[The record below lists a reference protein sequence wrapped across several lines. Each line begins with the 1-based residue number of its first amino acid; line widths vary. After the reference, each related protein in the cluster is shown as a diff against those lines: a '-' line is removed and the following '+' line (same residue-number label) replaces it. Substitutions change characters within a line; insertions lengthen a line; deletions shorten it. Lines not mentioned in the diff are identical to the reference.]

1 MDELREKLRILVKQ
15 ANEIATL
22 LGIVILAVPISVVI
36 AIVLELLLSNIG
48 IGLITFFIALSVMIV
63 WLRDSE
69 NEDENIKRHTPWRKI
84 CMF

>member
-48 IGLITFFIALSVMIV
+48 IGLITFFISLSVMIV

-69 NEDENIKRHTPWRKI
+69 NDD
-84 CMF
+84 

>member
-1 MDELREKLRILVKQ
+1 MKNKTLGEQCMKRNLIEPVLGFC
-15 ANEIATL
+15 L

-69 NEDENIKRHTPWRKI
+69 NDD
-84 CMF
+84 

>member
-1 MDELREKLRILVKQ
+1 MMDELREKLRILVKQ

-48 IGLITFFIALSVMIV
+48 IGLIIFFIALSVMIV

-69 NEDENIKRHTPWRKI
+69 NDD
-84 CMF
+84 

>member
-36 AIVLELLLSNIG
+36 AIVLGLLLSNIG
-48 IGLITFFIALSVMIV
+48 IGLITFFITLSVMIV

-69 NEDENIKRHTPWRKI
+69 NDD
-84 CMF
+84 

>member
-63 WLRDSE
+63 WLHDSE
-69 NEDENIKRHTPWRKI
+69 NDD
-84 CMF
+84 

>member
-1 MDELREKLRILVKQ
+1 MMYEHREKLRILVKQ

-69 NEDENIKRHTPWRKI
+69 NDD
-84 CMF
+84 

>member
-48 IGLITFFIALSVMIV
+48 IGLIIFFIALSVMIV

-69 NEDENIKRHTPWRKI
+69 NDD
-84 CMF
+84 

>member
-36 AIVLELLLSNIG
+36 AIVLGLLLSNIG
-48 IGLITFFIALSVMIV
+48 IGLITFFIAFSVMIV

-69 NEDENIKRHTPWRKI
+69 NDD
-84 CMF
+84 

>member
-48 IGLITFFIALSVMIV
+48 IGLITFSIALSVMIV

-69 NEDENIKRHTPWRKI
+69 NDD
-84 CMF
+84 

>member
-63 WLRDSE
+63 WLCDSE
-69 NEDENIKRHTPWRKI
+69 NDD
-84 CMF
+84 